1 MLPLEIVLATRNPK
15 KVEELRRMFVGNE
28 VVFLGLNAFP
38 GSPEVAEN
46 GSTFEENADLKSRAI
61 AGYTQCHALADDSGL
76 VVDALGGA
84 PGVHSARFAGPGATD
99 AQNLHLLLATLKRK
113 GGVDHRA
120 RFECALSLCDP
131 QGQIERFSGVVHGT
145 IIAEPR
151 GANGFGYDPVFV
163 PDGERLTFAQM
174 SAGQKD
180 RISHRGRALEALA
193 KGLPKILPIKTAEG
207 AVDRLVS
214 LR

>member
-28 VVFLGLNAFP
+28 IIFLDLNAFP
-38 GSPEVAEN
+38 GSPEVEEN

-61 AGYTQCHALADDSGL
+61 AGYTQRHALADDSGL
-76 VVDALGGA
+76 VVDALDGA
-84 PGVHSARFAGPGATD
+84 PGVRSARFAGPGATD
-99 AQNLHLLLATLKRK
+99 AQNLHWLLATLKEK
-113 GGVDHRA
+113 GGVGHRA

-131 QGQIERFSGVVHGT
+131 WGQIERFSGVVHGV
-145 IIAEPR
+145 IVGEPR

-174 SAGQKD
+174 SAGEKD

-193 KGLPKILPIKTAEG
+193 KRLSKRLPKGLI
-207 AVDRLVS
+207 
-214 LR
+214 